1 MYPTRGLPVAPI
13 LPHPHPVYGPP
24 PGYPPHPYNN
34 PYLREPGFQRTA
46 PLENHGTHYHVPDQY
61 DPQKHTV
68 VDKTKLDEILAE
80 LKSLKEEKK
89 AALQSPVIMHQHP
102 PIYAQPAPQVTYGQ
116 PAPIYHYPTHE
127 VALASKEQS
136 SHDHGDSRYQCSS
149 CSHQQVPRY
158 IVGKK

>member
-1 MYPTRGLPVAPI
+1 MYPSRGLPGTPI
-13 LPHPHPVYGPP
+13 HPHPHPVYFPPPGYQGYPP
-24 PGYPPHPYNN
+24 PGYPPPS
-34 PYLREPGFQRTA
+34 PYLREPGFHRTA

-68 VDKTKLDEILAE
+68 VDKTKLDEILTE
-80 LKSLKEEKK
+80 LKNLKEEKK
-89 AALQSPVIMHQHP
+89 AALQSPVI
-102 PIYAQPAPQVTYGQ
+102 YAQPAPQQVTYAH
-116 PAPIYHYPTHE
+116 PAPVYHYPAHE

-136 SHDHGDSRYQCSS
+136 SHEHDPRYQCST